1 MCRISAV
8 VPLLTVTVPPATIA
22 VSLNISGGVG
32 MLKSR
37 KSRARHGH
45 RGCFCC
51 YGGESRRTLR
61 TREKRAWRIDYSQ

>member
-1 MCRISAV
+1 MSRIYVV
-8 VPLLTVTVPPATIA
+8 VPLLTVTVPRVTTD
-22 VSLNISGGVG
+22 VSLSTLEGVG

-51 YGGESRRTLR
+51 YGADSRRTLR
-61 TREKRAWRIDYSQ
+61 TRENRAWKRDQSN